1 MEAIEKRN
9 RKSKKNRKREK
20 KKKERKKNKK
30 GATLLLF
37 IHTRAHVIAP
47 VVFIVIIC
55 AHV

>member
-9 RKSKKNRKREK
+9 RKIQKNRKKRKREK
-20 KKKERKKNKK
+20 KKERIKK

-37 IHTRAHVIAP
+37 IHTCAHVIAP
-47 VVFIVIIC
+47 VIFIVIIC